1 MAAPSMVHGKGDSL
15 VIRSVVDGEDLYGSG
30 MRKRIEESLI
40 EQNVIQDTAEETDL
54 PQCKIKR
61 NYACNTCD
69 YFTQNPRTYLHHL
82 RDVHFEKIKIYECS
96 SCLYASKH
104 SQKLQRHIHMVHVM
118 GAGKKRQSNKPKTN
132 KVLAPVMQQPLPL
145 LPVQVISTP
154 TLPPNFG
161 ESNVSNTDSDEN
173 PMMEDDL
180 RISSPVNQDDGVEKQ
195 FRCSMCM
202 FVSHNANLVSR
213 HERVVHLKKKLFRC
227 VKCNYVTHMKARF
240 TKHVKYHS
248 MPMIKCELCD
258 FRTPYKWNLDRHWKN
273 HTGEGAF
280 KCSLCNF
287 TADIKQ
293 SLTVHEM
300 NHHVP
305 SAGQASI
312 RRRNR
317 VGGSD
322 LFQDEEDAAHDMD
335 EEMIRLER
343 EDQNSSDIQNESE
356 DQHYSDMRCEAG
368 DNSDSDSG
376 SVSQH
381 HHYNPDFDS
390 NSNEALNLQNG
401 FLKLNQCRACSF
413 KSAWESELKHHEN
426 TAHGLTD
433 SQSQAGGLPDPQAS
447 DGHPEVHS
455 DSHEFQ
461 EKKKPARPIPNL
473 IPIQAGA
480 SKVGPTSPGPES
492 GRKEGTMSD
501 KDLNEFYAK
510 SCPNSALKDFA
521 SVIGGHDV
529 FNNTPTDLSL
539 NDADKTNDSNSNS
552 SIEENKKDPELFK
565 KKNASFFDKLK
576 ERIMT
581 ATISNEPGN
590 NNLHCKSCPH
600 VAKCLSEYILHQKLH
615 ATLDSASSVPSPS
628 SVATSSSTGSPI
640 HNGGSASTRCQFCR
654 QRCKSS
660 ADLVVHLQM
669 CSRALAN
676 GEESQSSN
684 SETGQFRYQQDKEN
698 DGEKETREEVEDL
711 RTTSRRVFIWNNLP
725 CETTITED
733 PPPSN
738 EDPPLHSSH
747 SSPSRASNS
756 TEDQGWRSKSPSES
770 SLLGFETTPGYGSVT
785 SKTKSGSHGHINPD
799 PLPLDPNGGP
809 GRGELTLKKVY
820 KCPHC
825 AFWASTASRF
835 HVHIV
840 GHLNKKPFECS
851 LCAYRSNWRWDITK
865 HIRLKTIRDPAHE
878 AAKVLMTD
886 ETGRRNYTKYNKYLT
901 LMKVHEPN
909 AESSGS
915 GKRSN
920 QHQTRVIPTSLVP
933 HARPAYPGGFPAS
946 ALALAMSGENP
957 FKRPAPSRSPP
968 HEEEPSAKMMRSGG
982 GANNNNNEGGGSK
995 KTMWKCKKCLFRDGD
1010 RGVVLAHVK
1019 EHYRVAALTRMS
1031 ETAGCD
1037 DIADISEVKNM
1048 TISKLH
1054 EEAAEH
1060 NNNIISREESAA
1072 KLVSNENEDQE
1083 FVLYCE
1089 MCEFKTAS
1097 NSDYESHLRIH
1108 YARDVSSNV
1117 SYRCYKC
1124 TFSSLSKS
1132 TLMEHL
1138 QSHGI
1143 QGDVDMSYYSA
1154 LNASRSFPKPP
1165 VITSEGRYLSYM

>member
-1 MAAPSMVHGKGDSL
+1 MAAPSMVHASGDSL

-30 MRKRIEESLI
+30 MRKRIEESVSNALI
-40 EQNVIQDTAEETDL
+40 EQNVIQDTTEEPDL

-61 NYACNTCD
+61 NYACNACD

-118 GAGKKRQSNKPKTN
+118 GAGKKRQSNKNKT
-132 KVLAPVMQQPLPL
+132 KVFPPVAVPVPMKKAQPS
-145 LPVQVISTP
+145 PVQVISTS
-154 TLPPNFG
+154 TLPTALL

-180 RISSPVNQDDGVEKQ
+180 RISSPISQGEGTEKQ

-202 FVSHNANLVSR
+202 FFSHNANLVSR

-305 SAGQASI
+305 SAGQAAI

-322 LFQDEEDAAHDMD
+322 LFQDEEEANDMD
-335 EEMIRLER
+335 EQEEMIRLER

-356 DQHYSDMRCEAG
+356 DQHYSDMRAMG
-368 DNSDSDSG
+368 GADNSDSDSG
-376 SVSQH
+376 SQQ
-381 HHYNPDFDS
+381 YAPDLDS

-401 FLKLNQCRACSF
+401 FLKLNQCRVCSF
-413 KSAWESELKHHEN
+413 KSAWESELKHHESQV
-426 TAHGLTD
+426 HGL
-433 SQSQAGGLPDPQAS
+433 
-447 DGHPEVHS
+447 
-455 DSHEFQ
+455 DSHHAAGHTEGP

-473 IPIQAGA
+473 IPIQ
-480 SKVGPTSPGPES
+480 GPSVTKGGQTSPNPES
-492 GRKEGTMSD
+492 QGRKSDGAMSE
-501 KDLNEFYAK
+501 KDLNDIYAK

-521 SVIGGHDV
+521 SVIGGVDV
-529 FNNTPTDLSL
+529 FNTPTDLSL
-539 NDADKTNDSNSNS
+539 NEADKTQHDSNSNS
-552 SIEENKKDPELFK
+552 SAEDNNKKYPDMFK

-576 ERIMT
+576 ERLMT
-581 ATISNEPGN
+581 TTSSNEPGN
-590 NNLHCKSCPH
+590 NNLQCKFCPH
-600 VAKCLSEYILHQKLH
+600 VSKCLSEYILHQKLH
-615 ATLDSASSVPSPS
+615 SSLDSTSVPSPS

-660 ADLVVHLQM
+660 GDLLVHLQM
-669 CSRALAN
+669 CSQALAN
-676 GEESQSSN
+676 EESQHSQSSS
-684 SETGQFRYQQDKEN
+684 SETGHPFKYQHDKEN
-698 DGEKETREEVEDL
+698 TDEIEEGEDL
-711 RTTSRRVFIWNNLP
+711 RTGSAGSRVFVWNSIP
-725 CETTITED
+725 CETTLGDSSPSRED
-733 PPPSN
+733 PPPTHQST
-738 EDPPLHSSH
+738 P
-747 SSPSRASNS
+747 SPSVSN
-756 TEDQGWRSKSPSES
+756 EDQGWRSKSPSES
-770 SLLGFETTPGYGSVT
+770 SLMGYETTPGYGSVT

-799 PLPLDPNGGP
+799 PPEANGGP
-809 GRGELTLKKVY
+809 VGGELTLKKVY

-886 ETGRRNYTKYNKYLT
+886 ETGRRNYTKYNKFLT

-920 QHQTRVIPTSLVP
+920 QQRVIPTSLVP
-933 HARPAYPGGFPAS
+933 SPRLTFPPS
-946 ALALAMSGENP
+946 PLALVGENP
-957 FKRPAPSRSPP
+957 FKRPAPSGTDS
-968 HEEEPSAKMMRSGG
+968 EEPSAKLSRSGG
-982 GANNNNNEGGGSK
+982 YGSNVNNVNSNNNNNEGGGNK

-1010 RGVVLAHVK
+1010 RSVVLAHVK
-1019 EHYRVAALTRMS
+1019 EHYRVAALSRLN
-1031 ETAGCD
+1031 ETGCD
-1037 DIADISEVKNM
+1037 DMADVSEVKNM

-1054 EEAAEH
+1054 EQ
-1060 NNNIISREESAA
+1060 N
-1072 KLVSNENEDQE
+1072 QE

-1089 MCEFKTAS
+1089 MCEFKTTS
-1097 NSDYESHLRIH
+1097 SSDYESHLSVH
-1108 YARDVSSNV
+1108 YPRESSSNV

-1124 TFSSLSKS
+1124 TFSSMSKS

-1138 QSHGI
+1138 QTHGI
-1143 QGDVDMSYYSA
+1143 QDDVDMFYHSYDG
-1154 LNASRSFPKPP
+1154 RTFPKPP

>member
-1 MAAPSMVHGKGDSL
+1 MAAPSMVHASGDSL

-30 MRKRIEESLI
+30 MRKRIEESVSNALI
-40 EQNVIQDTAEETDL
+40 EQNVIQDTTEEPDL

-61 NYACNTCD
+61 NYACNACD

-118 GAGKKRQSNKPKTN
+118 GAGKKRQSNKNKT
-132 KVLAPVMQQPLPL
+132 KVFPPVAVPVPVPMKKAQPS
-145 LPVQVISTP
+145 PVQVISTS
-154 TLPPNFG
+154 TLPTALL

-180 RISSPVNQDDGVEKQ
+180 RISSPISQGEGTEKQ

-202 FVSHNANLVSR
+202 FFSHNANLVSR

-305 SAGQASI
+305 SAGQAAI

-322 LFQDEEDAAHDMD
+322 LFQDEEEANDMD
-335 EEMIRLER
+335 EQEEMIRLER

-356 DQHYSDMRCEAG
+356 DQHYSDMRAMG
-368 DNSDSDSG
+368 GADNSDSDSG
-376 SVSQH
+376 SQQ
-381 HHYNPDFDS
+381 YAPDMDS

-401 FLKLNQCRACSF
+401 PSVTKGGQTSPNP
-413 KSAWESELKHHEN
+413 ESQGRK
-426 TAHGLTD
+426 
-433 SQSQAGGLPDPQAS
+433 S
-447 DGHPEVHS
+447 DG
-455 DSHEFQ
+455 
-461 EKKKPARPIPNL
+461 A
-473 IPIQAGA
+473 
-480 SKVGPTSPGPES
+480 
-492 GRKEGTMSD
+492 MSE
-501 KDLNEFYAK
+501 KDLNDIYAK

-521 SVIGGHDV
+521 SVIGGVDV
-529 FNNTPTDLSL
+529 FNTPTDLSL
-539 NDADKTNDSNSNS
+539 NEADKTHHDSNSNS
-552 SIEENKKDPELFK
+552 SAEDNNKKYPDMFK

-576 ERIMT
+576 ERLMT
-581 ATISNEPGN
+581 TTSSNEPGN
-590 NNLHCKSCPH
+590 NNLQCKFCPH
-600 VAKCLSEYILHQKLH
+600 VSKCLSEYILHQKLH
-615 ATLDSASSVPSPS
+615 SSLDSTSVPSPS

-660 ADLVVHLQM
+660 GDLLVHLQM
-669 CSRALAN
+669 CSQALAN
-676 GEESQSSN
+676 EESQHSQSSS
-684 SETGQFRYQQDKEN
+684 SETGHPFKYQHDKEN
-698 DGEKETREEVEDL
+698 ADEIEEGEDL
-711 RTTSRRVFIWNNLP
+711 RTGSAGSRVFVWNSIP
-725 CETTITED
+725 CETTLGDSSPSRED
-733 PPPSN
+733 PPPTHQST
-738 EDPPLHSSH
+738 P
-747 SSPSRASNS
+747 SPSVSN
-756 TEDQGWRSKSPSES
+756 EDQGWRSKSPSES
-770 SLLGFETTPGYGSVT
+770 SLMGYETTPGYGSVT

-799 PLPLDPNGGP
+799 PPEANGGP
-809 GRGELTLKKVY
+809 VGGELTLKKVY

-886 ETGRRNYTKYNKYLT
+886 ETGRRNYTKYNKFLT

-920 QHQTRVIPTSLVP
+920 QQRVIPTSLVP
-933 HARPAYPGGFPAS
+933 SPRLTFPPS
-946 ALALAMSGENP
+946 PLALVGENP
-957 FKRPAPSRSPP
+957 FKRPAPSGTDS
-968 HEEEPSAKMMRSGG
+968 EEPSAKLSRSGG
-982 GANNNNNEGGGSK
+982 YGSNVNNVNSNNNNNEGGGNK

-1010 RGVVLAHVK
+1010 RSVVLAHVK
-1019 EHYRVAALTRMS
+1019 EHYRVAALSRLN
-1031 ETAGCD
+1031 ETGCD
-1037 DIADISEVKNM
+1037 DMADVSEVKNM

-1054 EEAAEH
+1054 EQSAAEFN
-1060 NNNIISREESAA
+1060 NNNIRKDESA
-1072 KLVSNENEDQE
+1072 KLGSNEDDEDQE

-1089 MCEFKTAS
+1089 MCEFKTTS
-1097 NSDYESHLRIH
+1097 SSDYESHLSVH
-1108 YARDVSSNV
+1108 YPRESSSNV

-1124 TFSSLSKS
+1124 TFSSMSKS

-1138 QSHGI
+1138 QTHGI
-1143 QGDVDMSYYSA
+1143 QDDVDMFYHSYDG
-1154 LNASRSFPKPP
+1154 RTFPKPP

>member
-15 VIRSVVDGEDLYGSG
+15 VIRSVVDGQDLYGSG
-30 MRKRIEESLI
+30 MRKRIEESVSNALI
-40 EQNVIQDTAEETDL
+40 EQNVIQDTTEEPDL

-69 YFTQNPRTYLHHL
+69 YFSQNPRTYLHHL

-104 SQKLQRHIHMVHVM
+104 SQKLQRHIQMVHVM
-118 GAGKKRQSNKPKTN
+118 GSGKKRQSHKNKA
-132 KVLAPVMQQPLPL
+132 KVYAPVQKVQQV
-145 LPVQVISTP
+145 PVQVISTP
-154 TLPPNFG
+154 TLPSALL

-180 RISSPVNQDDGVEKQ
+180 RISSPISQGGGNEKQ
-195 FRCSMCM
+195 FQCSMCM
-202 FVSHNANLVSR
+202 FFSHNANLVSR

-305 SAGQASI
+305 SAGQAAM

-322 LFQDEEDAAHDMD
+322 LFQDQEEDANDMD
-335 EEMIRLER
+335 EQEMIRLER

-356 DQHYSDMRCEAG
+356 DQHYTDMRAAG
-368 DNSDSDSG
+368 ENSDSDSG
-376 SVSQH
+376 SVNQQNQS
-381 HHYNPDFDS
+381 YGADLDS

-401 FLKLNQCRACSF
+401 FLKLNQCRVCAF
-413 KSAWESELKHHEN
+413 KSAWESELKHHES
-426 TAHGLTD
+426 TTHGLADGPPQGGPPDAASGPQD
-433 SQSQAGGLPDPQAS
+433 SL
-447 DGHPEVHS
+447 
-455 DSHEFQ
+455 

-473 IPIQAGA
+473 IPIQGG
-480 SKVGPTSPGPES
+480 SKPGGPTSPGVET
-492 GRKEGTMSD
+492 RKISDAGPMSE
-501 KDLNEFYAK
+501 KDLNDIYAR
-510 SCPNSALKDFA
+510 SGPNSALKDFA
-521 SVIGGHDV
+521 SVIAGGADV
-529 FNNTPTDLSL
+529 FNTPTDLSL
-539 NDADKTNDSNSNS
+539 NDPEKTNDSNSS
-552 SIEENKKDPELFK
+552 SSVEDKKYPDLFK

-576 ERIMT
+576 ERLMT
-581 ATISNEPGN
+581 TTSSNEPGN
-590 NNLHCKSCPH
+590 NNLHCKFCSH
-600 VAKCLSEYILHQKLH
+600 VSKCLSEYILHQKLH
-615 ATLDSASSVPSPS
+615 STLDSASVPSPA
-628 SVATSSSTGSPI
+628 SVAPSNSPIHSGSPI

-660 ADLVVHLQM
+660 SDLLVHLQM
-669 CSRALAN
+669 CSQALAN
-676 GEESQSSN
+676 EESQHSQSS
-684 SETGQFRYQQDKEN
+684 SETGHTFKYQHDKEN
-698 DGEKETREEVEDL
+698 EEGEDL
-711 RTTSRRVFIWNNLP
+711 RTSSRVFVWNNIP
-725 CETTITED
+725 CETNLGDGKQSPRPET
-733 PPPSN
+733 SAM
-738 EDPPLHSSH
+738 SH
-747 SSPSRASNS
+747 QSTPSPSVSNT

-770 SLLGFETTPGYGSVT
+770 SLMGFETTPGYGSVT
-785 SKTKSGSHGHINPD
+785 SKTKSGSHGHIQPNP
-799 PLPLDPNGGP
+799 PPETNGGP
-809 GRGELTLKKVY
+809 ARGELTLKKVY

-878 AAKVLMTD
+878 MAKVLMTD

-920 QHQTRVIPTSLVP
+920 NARGVSTTLVP
-933 HARPAYPGGFPAS
+933 AAARLSYAPPVGD
-946 ALALAMSGENP
+946 NP
-957 FKRPAPSRSPP
+957 FKRPAPSCGLDLS
-968 HEEEPSAKMMRSGG
+968 EEPNAKLMRNSSPG
-982 GANNNNNEGGGSK
+982 NNNNNEGGGSSK

-1010 RGVVLAHVK
+1010 RSVVLAHVK
-1019 EHYRVAALTRMS
+1019 DHYRVSALGRLN
-1031 ETAGCD
+1031 ETGCD
-1037 DIADISEVKNM
+1037 DISDVSEVKNM

-1054 EEAAEH
+1054 EQSAAEH
-1060 NNNIISREESAA
+1060 NNNTISRDESA
-1072 KLVSNENEDQE
+1072 KLAREDDDQE

-1089 MCEFKTAS
+1089 MCEFKTTS
-1097 NSDYESHLRIH
+1097 SLDYETHLSVH
-1108 YARDVSSNV
+1108 YPREAPSNV

-1124 TFSSLSKS
+1124 AYSSMSKS

-1138 QSHGI
+1138 QTHGI
-1143 QGDVDMSYYSA
+1143 QEDVDLFYPPFA
-1154 LNASRSFPKPP
+1154 GRPLPKPP
-1165 VITSEGRYLSYM
+1165 VITSEGRYVSYM